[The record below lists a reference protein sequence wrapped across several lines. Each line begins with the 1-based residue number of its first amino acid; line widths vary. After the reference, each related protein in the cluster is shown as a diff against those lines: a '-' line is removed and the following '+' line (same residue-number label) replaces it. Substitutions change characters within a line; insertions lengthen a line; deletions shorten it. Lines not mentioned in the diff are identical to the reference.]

1 MIIGV
6 PKEIKTAERRVALT
20 PAGARSL
27 TAASHTVFVETTAG
41 EGSGFE
47 DDLYLA
53 AGAEI
58 RPEADQVWNEAE
70 MILKVKEPI
79 APEFDRMRPGLI
91 LFTYLHLAAAAD
103 LTARLLAARVVG
115 LAYETFQ
122 RSDGS
127 LPLLAPM
134 SAVAGR
140 LSLQAGAYALETNNG
155 GRGVLLSGVPGVR
168 PAKVVILGAGVA
180 GLNACLVA
188 VGIGA
193 RVCVLDINQDRLE
206 ALSHLTSGRAVTLMS
221 NEVNVE
227 EEVSRADL
235 VIGSVLIPGA
245 RAPKLVSREMVGGM
259 KPGAAIVDISIDQG
273 GCCETSCA
281 TNHFEPTYVEQ
292 GVVHYC
298 VTNMP
303 GVVPRTSTL
312 ALTNATLPYV
322 MEVADKGCHRAIE
335 DNPEI
340 ASGLNV
346 LEGEVAH
353 EAVARSLGLP
363 WRTPN

>member
-1 MIIGV
+1 LIIGV

-20 PAGARSL
+20 PAGARTL
-27 TAASHTVFVETTAG
+27 TAAGHSVFVETSAG

-58 RPEADQVWNEAE
+58 RSGPDLVWNEAD

-79 APEFDRMRPGLI
+79 APEFDRMRSGLI
-91 LFTYLHLAAAAD
+91 LFTYLHLAADAD
-103 LTARLLAARVVG
+103 LTAKLLAARVVG
-115 LAYETFQ
+115 LAYETIQ

-168 PAKVVILGAGVA
+168 PAKVVIVGAGVA
-180 GLNACLVA
+180 GLNACLIA
-188 VGIGA
+188 VGLGA
-193 RVCVLDINQDRLE
+193 RVSVLDINQDRLE
-206 ALSHLTSGRAVTLMS
+206 ALSHLTGGRAVTLMS
-221 NEVNVE
+221 NPVSVE

-245 RAPKLVSREMVGGM
+245 RAPKLVSREMVRGM

-273 GCCETSCA
+273 GCCETSCP
-281 TNHFEPTYVEQ
+281 TNHLEPTYVDEA
-292 GVVHYC
+292 VVHYC

-322 MEVADKGCHRAIE
+322 MEVAAKGCHRAIE

-346 LEGEVAH
+346 LEGEVVN

-363 WRTPN
+363 WRSPN

>member
-6 PKEIKTAERRVALT
+6 PKEIKVAERRVALT
-20 PAGARSL
+20 PAGVRVL
-27 TAASHTVFVETTAG
+27 TAAGHRVFIEADAG
-41 EGSGFE
+41 EGSGFTDE
-47 DDLYLA
+47 TYVA

-58 RPEADQVWNEAE
+58 RPTPRGVWHESE
-70 MILKVKEPI
+70 MILKVKEPVD
-79 APEFDRMRPGLI
+79 PEFDLMRPGLL
-91 LFTYLHLAAAAD
+91 LFTYLHLAADVD
-103 LTARLLAARVVG
+103 LTKKLIDAKIIG
-115 LAYETFQ
+115 LAYETIQ
-122 RSDGS
+122 TAAGQ

-140 LSLQAGAYALETNNG
+140 LSIQAGAFSLESHSG

-168 PAKVVILGAGVA
+168 PAKVVILGVGVA
-180 GLNACLVA
+180 GLHACLGA
-188 VGIGA
+188 VGAGA
-193 RVCVLDINQDRLE
+193 RVSVLDIDQERLNYV
-206 ALSHLTSGRAVTLMS
+206 SHITAGRATTLMS
-221 NEVNVE
+221 NHDTVA
-227 EEVSRADL
+227 EEVDKADL

-245 RAPKLVSREMVGGM
+245 RAPKLMTREMVGNM

-273 GCCETSCA
+273 GCCDTSSA
-281 TNHFEPTYVEQ
+281 TTHFDPTYVEE

-322 MEVADKGCHRAIE
+322 IEVAAKGVIRAVE
-335 DNPEI
+335 ENPEI
-340 ASGLNV
+340 ASGLNL
-346 LEGEVAH
+346 LEGEVVN

-363 WRTPN
+363 LRSLN